1 MESSE
6 EELKGSGERESR
18 GICDGNIPV
27 LLMDISKACVLEQP
41 LVFTLSTLEVIED
54 FKTEKCQHMTYAS
67 KGSLDVLC

>member
-1 MESSE
+1 M
-6 EELKGSGERESR
+6 
-18 GICDGNIPV
+18 GIFLSCLWISVRPV
-27 LLMDISKACVLEQP
+27 WLEQP